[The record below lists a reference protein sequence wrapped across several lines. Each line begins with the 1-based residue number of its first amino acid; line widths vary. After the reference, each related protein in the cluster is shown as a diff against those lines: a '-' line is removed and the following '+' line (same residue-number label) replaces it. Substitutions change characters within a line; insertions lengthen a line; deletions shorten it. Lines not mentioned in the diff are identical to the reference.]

1 MYLLKDFN
9 FELFHSYFDIFIGP
23 YFSYLFIN
31 IK

>member
-23 YFSYLFIN
+23 LFFIF
-31 IK
+31 IHKH